1 MKNIFKLKIIT
12 PDRRIYN
19 GDAVELKT
27 EGMEGKIEILYN
39 HIPMIIT
46 LKPTITYFIDKDNK
60 EQKLFTSYGTLKIK
74 NNEVTLMCDAAE
86 WPDEINTER
95 AEAAK
100 LRAEERLK
108 TKDNIDTIRAETAL
122 YRALTRLR
130 TKV

>member
-19 GDAVELKT
+19 GDAIELKT

-86 WPDEINTER
+86 WPDEINIER

-100 LRAEERLK
+100 LRAEERIK
-108 TKDNIDTIRAETAL
+108 AKGNIDTIRAETAL
-122 YRALTRLR
+122 YRALARLR